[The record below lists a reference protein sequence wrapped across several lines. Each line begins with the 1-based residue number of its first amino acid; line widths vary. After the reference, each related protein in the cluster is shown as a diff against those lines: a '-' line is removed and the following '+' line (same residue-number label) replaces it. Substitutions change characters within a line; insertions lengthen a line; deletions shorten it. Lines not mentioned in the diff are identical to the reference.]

1 MTKLDLVQMM
11 IGNVELVK
19 MLLNAGADVDAPPA
33 KSYRAKTA
41 LQAAAERGNVEL
53 VGMLLDAGANVNAPP
68 AADDGRTVLNLSR
81 DHVSSLRKR
90 LSVAIRRTLLRVGIT
105 ATGKNSNAL
114 IRNVLAQ
121 STVQYRPIHHRRLI
135 KRSPTT

>member
-19 MLLNAGADVDAPPA
+19 MLLDAGADVNAPPA

-53 VGMLLDAGANVNAPP
+53 VRMLLDAGANVNAPP

-105 ATGKNSNAL
+105 ATGKNGNA
-114 IRNVLAQ
+114 
-121 STVQYRPIHHRRLI
+121 
-135 KRSPTT
+135 